1 MVQVRI
7 RERNQIT
14 LPSAIATA
22 AKLSTNDT
30 LEISLVNGV
39 ITMIPVAHKE
49 GRRTIMEFVGMAPGL
64 WGKTRAEI
72 DANMR
77 AERDSWER

>member
-1 MVQVRI
+1 MTQVRI

-22 AKLSTNDT
+22 ARLATNDK

-39 ITMIPVAHKE
+39 ITLIPLAQK
-49 GRRTIMEFVGMAPGL
+49 GKRRTIMEFVGLAPGL
-64 WGKTRAEI
+64 WGKTKAEI

-77 AERDSWER
+77 AERDSWDR